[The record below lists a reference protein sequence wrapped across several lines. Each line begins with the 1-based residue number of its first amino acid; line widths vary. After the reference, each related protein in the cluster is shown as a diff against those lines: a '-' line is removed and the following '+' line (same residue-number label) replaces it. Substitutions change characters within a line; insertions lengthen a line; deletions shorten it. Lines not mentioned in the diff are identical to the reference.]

1 MLRGIYSAASAMS
14 LSMQKMN
21 LFAQNLSNS
30 QTTGY
35 KKKTY
40 SVHSFEDMMVN
51 LPDVTETQRRQQKLP
66 VATGS
71 YIDNAGVKQA
81 QGRLQM
87 TGSAL
92 DVAIMGEKVYFQ
104 LETKPGSPNASGD
117 NAMPN
122 VTAAGG
128 KNYTITRNG
137 GFMIDKENYLVNHQG
152 DYVLDVNNNRIRL
165 TADATQANLQP
176 TAQRPVTSLDASRIR
191 IDQFGNIFDTAAP
204 PGSPARA
211 KLKLV
216 EWTEN
221 KAAGTNVNV
230 DPTKPQP
237 ESMPA
242 TEAQALLK
250 KYGLAL
256 PDDHEILQSLDPQAT
271 YAQGLDTNPNRRGLM
286 KLLLPGQA
294 APLQGDIKQGYLES
308 SNVDITSEM
317 ISMMMTSKDFD
328 MSQKLIA
335 AEDKILDKT
344 INEMGRLQ

>member
-40 SVHSFEDMMVN
+40 SVHSFEDLMVN
-51 LPDVTETQRRQQKLP
+51 LPDVTETQRRQQKMP
-66 VATGS
+66 VAVGS

-81 QGRLQM
+81 QGRLQQ

-117 NAMPN
+117 NAQP
-122 VTAAGG
+122 VATAGG
-128 KNYTITRNG
+128 KTYTITRNG
-137 GFMIDKENYLVNHQG
+137 GFMIDKDNYLVNHQG

-165 TADATQANLQP
+165 TANANQANLPPNPQ
-176 TAQRPVTSLDASRIR
+176 APVPSLDSSRIR
-191 IDQFGNIFDTAAP
+191 IDQFGNIFDTSAGA
-204 PGSPARA
+204 GAPARA

-221 KAAGTNVNV
+221 KNAPGITQNPDAPPAAPPVAA
-230 DPTKPQP
+230 
-237 ESMPA
+237 S
-242 TEAQALLK
+242 EAQEILK

-256 PDDHEILQSLDPQAT
+256 PDDHAILQSLDPQAT
-271 YAQGLDTNPNRRGLM
+271 YAQSLETQGPRQGLK
-286 KLLLPGQA
+286 KLLAPGQA
-294 APLQGDIKQGYLES
+294 EPLQADIKQGYLES
-308 SNVDITSEM
+308 SNVDITTEM
-317 ISMMMTSKDFD
+317 INMMMTSKDYD
-328 MSQKLIA
+328 MSQKLIS

>member
-40 SVHSFEDMMVN
+40 SVHSFEDLMVN
-51 LPDVTETQRRQQKLP
+51 LPDVTETQRRQQKMP
-66 VATGS
+66 VAVGS

-81 QGRLQM
+81 QGRLQQ
-87 TGSAL
+87 TGNAL

-117 NAMPN
+117 NALP
-122 VTAAGG
+122 VAQAGN
-128 KNYTITRNG
+128 KTYTITRNG
-137 GFMIDKENYLVNHQG
+137 GFMIDKDNWLVNHQG

-165 TADATQANLQP
+165 PGDATQAAVQP
-176 TAQRPVTSLDASRIR
+176 TAQRPIPPLDVSRIR
-191 IDQFGNIFDTAAP
+191 IDQFGNIFDTAAGQGAQP
-204 PGSPARA
+204 RAR
-211 KLKLV
+211 LKLV

-221 KAAGTNVNV
+221 KNAPARPIDGTA
-230 DPTKPQP
+230 PQP
-237 ESMPA
+237 PAPSA
-242 TEAQALLK
+242 TEAQEILK

-256 PDDHEILQSLDPQAT
+256 PDDHELLTSLDPQAA
-271 YAQGLDTNPNRRGLM
+271 YRQSLGPNGLPAVLQ
-286 KLLLPGQA
+286 PGQI
-294 APLQGDIKQGYLES
+294 APLRADIKQGYLES
-308 SNVDITSEM
+308 SNVDITTEM
-317 ISMMMTSKDFD
+317 INMMMTSKDYD
-328 MSQKLIA
+328 MSQKLIS